1 MKFAIIADI
10 HANLDAFQVV
20 LEDCK
25 KQQVTHY
32 ACLGDVVGYN
42 ANPKE
47 CLDIVRAMNMPC
59 VKGNHDEYCS
69 TEEHLE
75 GFNPAAA
82 EAVNWTRKQLT
93 EEDRLWLRELKY
105 TRMVT
110 NFTIVHATLDA
121 PQRWGYVFDK
131 LAAAASFTYQ
141 NTQVCFFGH
150 THVPVAFMRDSVV
163 RGGTYSK
170 FKVEAGKKY
179 FVNVGAVGQIIA
191 TPKMVVLLS
200 ETFHD
205 YQLVPTDGR
214 PHRDDAPPSYRGD
227 AVGHWDGDTFVVD
240 VTNFTDDT
248 WMSAEGRVSFHSD
261 ALHIVERYR
270 RVDANTLETERGLR
284 LRADKIVL
292 CTGGKSRGLNV
303 PGAALTA
310 THSDAWSLRS
320 VPRSMLVIG
329 GGATGAGFLFGA
341 VLFK

>member
-69 TEEHLE
+69 SEEHLE

-110 NFTIVHATLDA
+110 NFTIVHATLDG

-141 NTQVCFFGH
+141 NTSVCFFGH
-150 THVPVAFMRDSVV
+150 THVPVAFMKDSMV

-170 FKVEAGKKY
+170 FKLEPGKKY
-179 FVNVGAVGQIIA
+179 FVNVGAVGQPRDNNPKAAYVVYDTNEATIELRRLEYDIA
-191 TPKMVVLLS
+191 AAQKKILAAGLPERLAERLA
-200 ETFHD
+200 
-205 YQLVPTDGR
+205 YGR
-214 PHRDDAPPSYRGD
+214 
-227 AVGHWDGDTFVVD
+227 
-240 VTNFTDDT
+240 
-248 WMSAEGRVSFHSD
+248 
-261 ALHIVERYR
+261 
-270 RVDANTLETERGLR
+270 
-284 LRADKIVL
+284 
-292 CTGGKSRGLNV
+292 
-303 PGAALTA
+303 
-310 THSDAWSLRS
+310 
-320 VPRSMLVIG
+320 
-329 GGATGAGFLFGA
+329 
-341 VLFK
+341 